1 MKVKELIND
10 LQEYNPE
17 AEIDFFTLGELSRK
31 YFEIYY
37 RGGPDDGNK
46 KTCEIISFFL
56 GNETDFK
63 I

>member
-1 MKVKELIND
+1 MKIKQLID
-10 LQEYNPE
+10 HLQQYNPE
-17 AEIDFFTLGELSRK
+17 ADIEIFSLTELPRK

-46 KTCEIISFFL
+46 KTCEIVSFFV
-56 GNETDFK
+56 GDKTDFK